1 LTPAPG
7 FGSIRRTV
15 SSAVSTAR
23 ERIEVREVR
32 TQRERARF
40 IRFPETI
47 YRGDPNWVPPLL
59 VERRDFLDPRKN
71 PFFEHAEVGLFMAHG
86 PGGAESGRIAAIV
99 NHNHVRTHGEQ
110 AGFFG
115 MFECVDDPEAA
126 RLLFEAA
133 AGFLRARGMEV
144 MRGPENL
151 CVNDD
156 IGLLIEGFDTPPAIM
171 MPYNPP
177 YYRALVE
184 GCGFAPSMKLLAYR
198 AQIRDG
204 RLPERFERGVA
215 LVRRRYDHRVRPIDM
230 KRFDEEV
237 RRIHRVYSSAWE
249 ENWGAVP
256 MTDREF
262 AHLASSL
269 KLVVDPSLCLVAEV
283 GGEVV
288 GFSLALPDLN
298 QALIHLRGRL
308 LPFGFL
314 KLLWYRRK
322 IDALRIITM
331 GVVKEHR
338 GKGIDLLF
346 YHESARC
353 AFAKG
358 YRHVEMSWV
367 LENNLPMNL
376 VLRSGGAEVAKTY
389 QLYDRAI

>member
-1 LTPAPG
+1 M
-7 FGSIRRTV
+7 
-15 SSAVSTAR
+15 STAR

-32 TQRERARF
+32 TRHERARF
-40 IRFPETI
+40 IRFPEMI
-47 YRGDPNWVPPLL
+47 YRDDPNWAPPLL
-59 VERRDFLDPRKN
+59 AERRDFLDPRKN

-86 PGGAESGRIAAIV
+86 VGGEELGRIAAVV
-99 NHNHVRTHGEQ
+99 NDNHVRTHLEK

-115 MFECVDDPEAA
+115 MFECVDDLEAA

-133 AGFLRARGMEV
+133 AGFLRARGMQV

-156 IGLLIEGFDTPPAIM
+156 IGLLIEGFDTPPAVM
-171 MPYNPP
+171 MPHNPF

-184 GCGFAPSMKLLAYR
+184 GCGFSPSMRLFAYR
-198 AQIRDG
+198 AEDRDG
-204 RLPERFERGVA
+204 RMPERLERGAA
-215 LVRRRYDHRVRPIDM
+215 LVRRRYQHSVRPIDM
-230 KRFDEEV
+230 KRFGEEV
-237 RRIHRVYSSAWE
+237 RAIHRLYTAAWE

-262 AHLASSL
+262 AHLASQL
-269 KLVVDPSLCLVAEV
+269 KLVVDPEFCLIAEV
-283 GGEVV
+283 DGEPV

-314 KLLWYRRK
+314 KLLWHRRR

-338 GKGIDLLF
+338 GKGIDVLF
-346 YHESARC
+346 YHETVRSAL
-353 AFAKG
+353 AKG
-358 YRHVEMSWV
+358 YRRVEMSWI
-367 LENNLPMNL
+367 LENNLAMNL
-376 VLRSGGAEVAKTY
+376 VLRNIGAEIAKTY

>member
-1 LTPAPG
+1 MAG
-7 FGSIRRTV
+7 CVSIRRTV
-15 SSAVSTAR
+15 SHTENSVR
-23 ERIEVREVR
+23 PLIEIRPVR
-32 TQRERARF
+32 TKGERERF
-40 IRFPETI
+40 IRFPAKI

-59 VERRDFLDPRKN
+59 IERREILDPRKN

-86 PGGAESGRIAAIV
+86 AGGEELGRIAAIV
-99 NHNHVRTHGEQ
+99 NDNHVREHREK

-115 MFECVDDPEAA
+115 MFECVDDPGAA
-126 RLLFEAA
+126 RLLFDAA
-133 AGFLRARGMEV
+133 ADFLRSRGMAV

-156 IGLLIEGFDTPPAIM
+156 IGLLTEGFDSPPAIM

-177 YYRALVE
+177 YYRTLVE
-184 GCGFAPSMKLLAYR
+184 GCGFTPSMKLFAYR
-198 AQIRDG
+198 GEDRDG
-204 RLPERFERGVA
+204 RIPERLARGVE
-215 LVRRRYDHRVRPIDM
+215 LVRRRYQHTVRPIDM

-269 KLVVDPSLCLVAEV
+269 KMVIDPDLCLMAEV
-283 GGEVV
+283 GGELV
-288 GFSLALPDLN
+288 GFSVSLPDVN

-322 IDALRIITM
+322 INAFRIITM

-346 YHESARC
+346 YHETVRC
-353 AFAKG
+353 ALAKG
-358 YRHVEMSWV
+358 YRHAEMSWI
-367 LENNLPMNL
+367 LENNLAMNL
-376 VLRSGGAEVAKTY
+376 VLRNAGAEVAKTY
-389 QLYDRAI
+389 QLYDRMI